1 MHLLLW
7 EESMLAGNRSLASL
21 VAFLVALTLTTQ
33 LQATRQRWVNIGPE
47 QIFAW
52 DLVEDPVNPNNL
64 YIAAGTAGVYR
75 STDAGGSW
83 RLANS
88 GLRDGYCRH
97 LAVDPLTPQVVYATV
112 SIPGLPGWTLDYGSL
127 NRSENNAVTWSE
139 ARSAWGTVFHLS
151 VDPHAA
157 GRLYL
162 SVSRPSNVIVVG
174 EDNRPYLLFVSNDAG
189 KNWRSVT
196 YSATPAA
203 LYTFP
208 HPRVAGLV
216 LGIERTEAR
225 DTVLKSVDY
234 GESWARVTQL
244 DTVASKLEFDA
255 HDEKRIYAATAKGL
269 LISTDGGAT
278 WLAAAN
284 GLSAAAVRSL
294 DVLGDGSLLVWQDR
308 VYKSTDHGQ
317 SWQAA
322 AAVDSQARQFIPS
335 RSRPGVFYVLTHESV
350 LKSTNAGQNWETA
363 NRGLTSYSV
372 DRLAIAPSD
381 PDTVYLLISPLV
393 IDVHSPSSRNFVSRD
408 GGRSWTKQTWPP
420 GHVLAIHPEDA
431 NRVYLGSSQGVWL
444 STDGAQTWRMTR
456 TGDGEDE
463 TLATLLVDPAHPNW
477 VYASYN
483 SGLERSEDG
492 GETWH
497 RINSELK
504 ASRLVLHSASRAL
517 YAANLSGLWISRD
530 DGASWQLLREG
541 WSFSLALDS
550 AANPTIYL
558 QVYSGPGLVKSVD
571 GGKTWISSDFGL
583 TSGGPVQIT
592 SEGTLYVASRGV
604 LRSDDGGASWHP
616 ANSGLASGGYRLIAD
631 PKDPDVLYLGSSVHG
646 LYRLESTRGTRL
658 VFPAL
663 TETDSTL
670 TGFAVANP
678 QAGAAELQFIAR
690 KADGQLVDVEKNPRV
705 KLLGG
710 FRQLALTGRELFP
723 ADPTIPLQGWVEL
736 NSPSDHLTG
745 FFMSLAPDQA
755 DGAQA
760 AKFTSNQ
767 LCFSRIHQGPEGF
780 LGQEAVTSLY
790 IVNPNN
796 EAVTVSLYLRR
807 DDGSQPSYSGGSRVI
822 APNGVLSGTVSEL
835 FGVSSLSGGY
845 VVADVAYSDPQSL
858 GGITGF
864 EVVELPKAKTRFALP
879 AADSVFLTE
888 GYSAQVSSVSGAQ
901 TRIKLVNLAEENRKV
916 RLQVYGETGG
926 ALSPE
931 IEVELGPRVALDKA
945 ASDLFSIPASQAA
958 VGSLRVIADGG
969 GVLGDV
975 VFGDFDGFKRMAALR
990 IENKGLEE
998 AIFGQVANGLGYYTG
1013 LALFNP
1019 SDQPAEVTLEVY
1031 SAEGQQTG
1039 QSVVHLPPFGRISK
1053 LLVELIPT
1061 TDGQVRGWIRL
1072 RSSRPIAA
1080 QELFGTD
1087 ELLAAVPAA
1096 NDE

>member
-33 LQATRQRWVNIGPE
+33 LQATRQRWVNIGPD
-47 QIFAW
+47 QISAL

-308 VYKSTDHGQ
+308 VYRSTDHGQ

-335 RSRPGVFYVLTHESV
+335 RSQPGVFYVLTPYSV
-350 LKSTNAGQNWETA
+350 LKSTNGGQDWQTA

-444 STDGAQTWRMTR
+444 STDGGQTWRMTR
-456 TGDGEDE
+456 TGGGEDE
-463 TLATLLVDPAHPNW
+463 TLGTLLVDPAHPNW

-504 ASRLVLHSASRAL
+504 ASKLVLHSTSRAL
-517 YAANLSGLWISRD
+517 YAGNQSGLWISRD

-541 WSFSLALDS
+541 WIYSLALDFTV
-550 AANPTIYL
+550 NPTIYL
-558 QVYSGPGLVKSVD
+558 QLLYGSELEKSVD
-571 GGKTWISSDFGL
+571 GGKTWIRADFGL
-583 TSGGPVQIT
+583 PSSGSMQIT
-592 SEGTLYVASRGV
+592 PEGLVYAGTRGV

-616 ANSGLASGGYRLIAD
+616 INSGLASGGYRLIAD
-631 PKDPDVLYLGSSVHG
+631 PKNPDVLYLGSSVHG
-646 LYRLESTRGTRL
+646 LYRLESTRGTKL
-658 VFPAL
+658 VFPDL
-663 TETDSTL
+663 TEVDSTL

-678 QAGAAELQFIAR
+678 QAGAAELKFIAR
-690 KADGQLVDVEKNPRV
+690 KGDGQLLDAVKNPQV

-723 ADPTIPLQGWVEL
+723 ADPTAPLEGWVEL

-745 FFMSLAPDQA
+745 FFMTLGPDQA

-760 AKFTSNQ
+760 ARSTSNK

-790 IVNPNN
+790 LVNPNN
-796 EAVTVSLYLRR
+796 EAVPVYLYLYR
-807 DDGSQPSYSGGSRVI
+807 DDGSQPNYSGWSRVI
-822 APNGVLSGTVSEL
+822 APNGLLSGTISEL
-835 FGVSSLSGGY
+835 FGVSSINGGY
-845 VVADVAYSDPQSL
+845 VVADVASSDQSL

-879 AADSVFLTE
+879 AADSVFLAE
-888 GYSAQVSSVSGAQ
+888 GYSAQISSVSGAQ
-901 TRIKLVNLAEENRKV
+901 TRIKLVNLSDRENRRV
-916 RLQVYGETGG
+916 RLQLYGEDGG
-926 ALSPE
+926 VLAPE
-931 IEVELGPRVALDKA
+931 VEVELPHRVALDKA
-945 ASDLFSIPASQAA
+945 ASDLFSIPAGQAM

-975 VFGDFDGFKRMAALR
+975 VFGDFDEFKRMAALR

-1019 SDQPAEVTLEVY
+1019 SDQPAQVTLEVY

-1039 QSVVHLPPFGRISK
+1039 QSVVQLPPLGRISK
-1053 LLVELIPT
+1053 LLVQLVPT
-1061 TDGQVRGWIRL
+1061 TEGQVRGWIRL